1 MKTMIKN
8 RMAQAVFVGA
18 MLAATS
24 LSPQVQA
31 MDMPCHKNLN
41 EKGAKECCCKK
52 KAAGAHEGHAAHGA
66 GHDAHDS
73 ASTKELKAANDKMHK
88 DMDIAYT
95 QDVDVDF
102 LRGMI
107 AHHQGAVE
115 MAEVQLKYGKDAQVK
130 RMAQDIIRAQNIE
143 IRWMQNWLT
152 QLETKPLNRSD
163 VPTGSGKW
171 SDTLWTGTKGVW
183 LNER

>member
-1 MKTMIKN
+1 MKTNLKT
-8 RMAQAVFVGA
+8 RLGQA
-18 MLAATS
+18 MLAGSMLAMAG
-24 LSPQVQA
+24 LAPLAHA
-31 MDMPCHKNLN
+31 MDEPCHKNLN
-41 EKGAKECCCKK
+41 APNKKECCCKK
-52 KAAGAHEGHAAHGA
+52 DKGGHAGHGAHAGHAVN
-66 GHDAHDS
+66 DS

-130 RMAQDIIRAQNIE
+130 RLAQDIIRAQNIE
-143 IRWMQNWLT
+143 IKWMKTWLA
-152 QLETKPLNRSD
+152 QLEAKPLVRSD
-163 VPTGSGKW
+163 VPTGSGRW
-171 SDTLWTGTKGVW
+171 SETKWTGKDTW